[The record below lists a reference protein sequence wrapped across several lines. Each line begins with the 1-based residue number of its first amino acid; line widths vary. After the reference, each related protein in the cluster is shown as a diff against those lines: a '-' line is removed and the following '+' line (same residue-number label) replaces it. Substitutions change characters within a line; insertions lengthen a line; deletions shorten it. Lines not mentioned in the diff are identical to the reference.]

1 MNVRRFLRTFSVWAT
16 VILMWIVWNAVPL
29 DAHLNSTGLGP
40 VYDGA
45 LHLLFSPEDLIPS
58 LAIALLAGL
67 RGARYGRVALVALP
81 AAWLA
86 GGLAGMAAGPAVVN
100 GASVA
105 SFLVVGL
112 LVAMDARV
120 SFGALAGLTI
130 LLGLVHGFVN
140 GAGMDAPGSGVPA
153 LMGLSAV
160 LFVLVGVVAAFV
172 IQLRQS
178 WSRVAVRVVGSWIAA
193 SGLLMLGWTL
203 HRGR

>member
-1 MNVRRFLRTFSVWAT
+1 
-16 VILMWIVWNAVPL
+16 MWIVLSAVPL
-29 DAHLNSTGLGP
+29 DAHLDATGLGP

-45 LHLLFSPEDLIPS
+45 LHLLFSPEDLIPT

-86 GGLAGMAAGPAVVN
+86 GGLAGMAAGRALGG
-100 GASVA
+100 GASVV
-105 SFLVVGL
+105 SFLLVGM
-112 LVAMDARV
+112 LVATDARLPL
-120 SFGALAGLTI
+120 GMLAGLTI
-130 LLGLVHGFVN
+130 VLGLVHGFVN
-140 GAGMDAPGSGVPA
+140 GAGMDAPGNGAPA
-153 LMGLSAV
+153 LIGLTAV
-160 LFVLVGVVAAFV
+160 LFVLVGLVAAFV